1 MAGQV
6 RRQPAPRPPPGEQGP
21 PATPDVAGR
30 AEAVQQHQERLA
42 AAALLYAQAS
52 PHSRSLPRAGPDATR
67 TGTRHGLL
75 AQPLRLARVGNSR
88 NAGAKRAALATFAEG
103 SGGDND

>member
-30 AEAVQQHQERLA
+30 AKAVQQHQERLPT
-42 AAALLYAQAS
+42 AALLYTQAS
-52 PHSRSLPRAGPDATR
+52 PHSRSLPRAGPTPPAR
-67 TGTRHGLL
+67 APGMACLRSHFGWLESAIAGTL
-75 AQPLRLARVGNSR
+75 AQSG
-88 NAGAKRAALATFAEG
+88 AALATFTEG
-103 SGGDND
+103 VRGR